1 MNKKDL
7 RIVYLGTPKISAIV
21 LEKLIENGYNILAV
35 VSQADKPQGRKMV
48 LTPTETKLIAQKHN
62 IPVYQPI
69 KIRDDYTFLDEL
81 KPEILLTMAYGQIIP
96 QAVLDIPKIKALNL
110 HGSILPKYRG
120 ASPIQAAL
128 LNGDKTTGI
137 TLMEMIDKMDA
148 GNMFYKKEIDILDE
162 DNYETLSL
170 KLANLAYETF
180 DEGIE
185 SVLNGENGDVQ
196 DENLVTFTKKIKPE
210 ESELKFSESA
220 ENLVNKI
227 RAFYNDPGT
236 YFVTKI
242 NGQDTKIKVNK
253 AEVIKKESTK
263 PGNIFEYDKNGFIIE
278 TSSNMISILSL
289 QLPGKK
295 MLDFKSFFN
304 GNQKL
309 FEKNTNI

>member
-1 MNKKDL
+1 MFKKDL
-7 RIVYLGTPKISAIV
+7 KIVYLGTPKISAIV
-21 LEKLIENGYNILAV
+21 LENLIINGYNIV
-35 VSQADKPQGRKMV
+35 GIVSQVDKPQGRKMIV
-48 LTPTETKLIAQKHN
+48 KPTETKLIGEKYN
-62 IPVYQPI
+62 IPVFQPV
-69 KIRDDYTFLDEL
+69 KIRDDYAFLKEL
-81 KPEILLTMAYGQIIP
+81 EPDIILTMAYGQIIP

-137 TLMEMIDKMDA
+137 TLMEMVDKMDA
-148 GNMFYKKEIDILDE
+148 GNMFYKKEIDILDT

-180 DEGIE
+180 GEGIE
-185 SVLNGENGDVQ
+185 SVLKGEKGEVQ

-227 RAFYNDPGT
+227 RAFYDDPGT

-242 NGQDTKIKVNK
+242 NGQDVKIKVNK
-253 AEVIKKESTK
+253 AAIVKKENTK
-263 PGNIFEYDKNGFIIE
+263 PGNIYQYDKNAFIIE

-295 MLDFKSFFN
+295 MLDSY
-304 GNQKL
+304 
-309 FEKNTNI
+309 KNS